1 VPPEL
6 THVLES
12 ADLWLLVLLLVP
24 KRRLGHLRLR
34 LHELSAGRRRWL
46 FEPPRGFGSGRPA
59 GAQRALAEA
68 ARVFELGVPLYV
80 AARLAEERSAHLR
93 LEARSQWPESASAL
107 LAAHVLGGIR
117 DGELARQLRARGLP
131 TLAEKAVGRSTQ
143 PRPAL
148 PMDWWLDQEREPVAS
163 NGEGAEV
170 SPLTP
175 VASELE
181 TVTSVVKS
189 IARLGPTLME
199 IHTMGRIEI
208 LESDEDLS
216 SVMLSRPVLAF
227 LWLYLLVRALLNPR
241 DRVMRTE
248 LADELTPGLA
258 TEKQR
263 KRLTDRLWDMQHG
276 DLPKPL
282 ADRVV
287 IEQDDSVRLDL
298 TRCTLDLLR
307 LQTLATECAS
317 KNGLLPPDLADEAL
331 RMLDAVQGEFLP
343 GWDQLENEVTGGRGT
358 AGDLVRDLR
367 QRAEGARVDLLGALA
382 ANYLDRRDAAR
393 AVPLLEQALESRP
406 DREDVA
412 RKLHAAYLETGQV
425 ARAADLQRDHALDV

>member
-1 VPPEL
+1 
-6 THVLES
+6 
-12 ADLWLLVLLLVP
+12 
-24 KRRLGHLRLR
+24 
-34 LHELSAGRRRWL
+34 
-46 FEPPRGFGSGRPA
+46 
-59 GAQRALAEA
+59 
-68 ARVFELGVPLYV
+68 
-80 AARLAEERSAHLR
+80 
-93 LEARSQWPESASAL
+93 
-107 LAAHVLGGIR
+107 
-117 DGELARQLRARGLP
+117 
-131 TLAEKAVGRSTQ
+131 
-143 PRPAL
+143 
-148 PMDWWLDQEREPVAS
+148 MDWWLDKEREPVAP

-170 SPLTP
+170 SPLEP
-175 VASELE
+175 PASEPE
-181 TVTSVVKS
+181 TVTSVVEP
-189 IARLGPTLME
+189 IARVGPTLLE

-287 IEQDDSVRLDL
+287 IEQDDSLRLDL

-307 LQTLATECAS
+307 LQTLANECS
-317 KNGLLPPDLADEAL
+317 GKNGLLPPDLAEEAS
-331 RMLDAVQGEFLP
+331 RMLDALQGEFLP

-367 QRAEGARVDLLGALA
+367 QRAEAARVNLLGALA
-382 ANYLDRRDAAR
+382 ADYLARREPAR
-393 AVPLLEQALESRP
+393 AIQFLEQALERQP
-406 DREDVA
+406 EREDLA
-412 RKLHAAYLETGQV
+412 RKLREAYVETGQTG
-425 ARAADLQRDHALDV
+425 RAAEIQRTYALEP